1 MEHRVGEAIGFCG
14 LSGPGDAKKLTGLKK
29 AGGTACPTNSG
40 QVGQAVSPANPGFS
54 CNCASRRPIP
64 TDDEKRSSVP
74 QWRVRAGEPA
84 DLEAIAAIQ
93 SASPE
98 AALWPPGDYL
108 QYDLRVAERQ
118 RRVAGFLVARRTAEG
133 EAEVLNLAVAP
144 EFRRQGVARALM
156 RAFLHGFQGDV
167 FLEVRSSNLSALEF
181 YKSLGFQELTLRTDY
196 YERPPEAA
204 IVMKFHSC

>member
-1 MEHRVGEAIGFCG
+1 
-14 LSGPGDAKKLTGLKK
+14 
-29 AGGTACPTNSG
+29 
-40 QVGQAVSPANPGFS
+40 
-54 CNCASRRPIP
+54 
-64 TDDEKRSSVP
+64 
-74 QWRVRAGEPA
+74 
-84 DLEAIAAIQ
+84 
-93 SASPE
+93 
-98 AALWPPGDYL
+98 LWPPGDYL